1 MRREQVFLPL
11 IIALVA
17 AIGMLFGY
25 KMNDKTNSADLIEQY
40 ADDDLSSVE
49 ESLRLIRANYYGE
62 LDTANYVNDI
72 LLNAVKG
79 LDSYSSYVPPQ
90 DLADFHHAISNNYV
104 GYGFDYVT
112 YRDSVVVTDVIEN
125 SPADR
130 ANINRGDIILGF
142 DGEPF
147 FDPSEIINRLYHS
160 DSTSVSIYRPT
171 QGSSEIIY
179 IVKGSVVSPALQA
192 KILNQGQIGYLKINR
207 FTDGVFLEFMEQFD
221 YYKSHGF
228 ELKKVI
234 IDLRDNPGGLLDETV
249 KILNQII
256 QEPHQLI
263 VSTTNNKGK
272 QKDYKSNGRSFLDIE
287 QVVVLINEYSASASE
302 IMAGSLQDLEVAT
315 IIGTNSYGK
324 GKIQQHFSV
333 DNGGTLNLT
342 IGEFLLPSGR
352 KIISDTT
359 DSVERGVTPDI
370 VVASG
375 CEGHDDQRLIEQYS
389 YLIKKGKISAEL
401 MTSSQ
406 ISQLLAEYVTKDD
419 NLSSSCEKEK
429 MRRLASLLW
438 HEYQSELDLNEN
450 LVRFDEALSQAIA
463 TLSD

>member
-17 AIGMLFGY
+17 AIGMIFGY
-25 KMNDKTNSADLIEQY
+25 KMHDETNSADLIEHY
-40 ADDDLSSVE
+40 AEDDLSSVE

-62 LDTANYVNDI
+62 LDTSNYVNDI
-72 LLNAVKG
+72 LLNAVKR

-90 DLADFHHAISNNYV
+90 DLTDFHHAISNNYV

-125 SPADR
+125 SPADL
-130 ANINRGDIILGF
+130 ANINRGDIIFGLE
-142 DGEPF
+142 GEQF
-147 FDPSEIINRLYHS
+147 SDPSEIIYRLHRS
-160 DSTSVSIYRPT
+160 DSASVSIYRPT
-171 QGSSEIIY
+171 EGINEIIS
-179 IVKGSVVSPALQA
+179 IVKGSVISPALQA
-192 KILNQGQIGYLKINR
+192 KILHQGQIGYLKINR
-207 FTDGVFLEFMEQFD
+207 FTDGIFLEFMEQFD
-221 YYKSHGF
+221 FYKSHGLEF
-228 ELKKVI
+228 KKVI

-256 QEPHQLI
+256 QEPNQLI

-272 QKDYKSNGRSFLDIE
+272 QKDYKSNGRSFLNIQE
-287 QVVVLINEYSASASE
+287 VVVLINENSASASE
-302 IMAGSLQDLEVAT
+302 IMAGSLQDLGIAT
-315 IIGTNSYGK
+315 IIGANSYGK

-333 DNGGTLNLT
+333 DNGGALNLT

-352 KIISDTT
+352 RIISDTT
-359 DSVERGVTPDI
+359 DSVIRGIAPDI
-370 VVASG
+370 AVASG
-375 CEGHDDQRLIEQYS
+375 CEEHKDRRMLDPYR

-406 ISQLLAEYVTKDD
+406 ISQLLSDYVSIDE

-429 MRRLASLLW
+429 IRRLASLLW
-438 HEYQSELDLNEN
+438 HEYQSELDLNED
-450 LVRFDEALSQAIA
+450 LIRFDEALSQAIA